1 MEPFAPNPAV
11 VSTEARYRML
21 VDAVSDY
28 AIYMLDQQGVVV
40 SWNMGAQRLKG
51 YAEAIGLHFSRFY
64 EPQDAADGVPM
75 RALATALEHGR
86 HGHLDAGQVR
96 RLAARL
102 EGHVQGI
109 FAECKLAP
117 QADAAL
123 HGILLPLL
131 EGAHALAADPD
142 DLRPVA
148 KMQRALDAYA
158 RGFDDPGFQPH

>member
-1 MEPFAPNPAV
+1 MMAASHRIV
-11 VSTEARYRML
+11 VSIMLAGMALSAPLHAQHVHSSHGTGPAAHSTAATRWAPAAPRRAGVRGARA
-21 VDAVSDY
+21 AV
-28 AIYMLDQQGVVV
+28 
-40 SWNMGAQRLKG
+40 
-51 YAEAIGLHFSRFY
+51 
-64 EPQDAADGVPM
+64 P
-75 RALATALEHGR
+75 ALEHGR
-86 HGHLDAGQVR
+86 HSHLDAGQVR

-131 EGAHALAADPD
+131 EGAHALAAAPD